1 MSMIDN
7 PNEPEILRIVRNL
20 HKNRNASSLM
30 PRNATST
37 TDLAGDLDIMPE
49 DFDFDTDYSGQ
60 SVEPMFSGNKYVDAM
75 RDVQPEDLVGSLL
88 KSLAPI
94 GTAAGK
100 TALPPG
106 ISPMVTLT
114 ARDDINALN
123 RDQAL
128 KSLLKAISSMGAQKS
143 LKAAV
148 SPTTGAIPA
157 FVGASATSAGRE
169 ALIKALMDAANMTDH
184 ISNEELK
191 SLQ

>member
-30 PRNATST
+30 PFPPVATT
-37 TDLAGDLDIMPE
+37 TDLGGDLDIMPE

-60 SVEPMFSGNKYVDAM
+60 SVEPMFSGNKYVDAI
-75 RDVQPEDLVGSLL
+75 RDVQPKDLVGSLL

-100 TALPPG
+100 AALPPG
-106 ISPMVTLT
+106 ISPMVDLA

-128 KSLLKAISSMGAQKS
+128 KSLLKTIASMRG
-143 LKAAV
+143 LK
-148 SPTTGAIPA
+148 
-157 FVGASATSAGRE
+157 SATKASSTARE
-169 ALIKALMDAANMTDH
+169 GLIEALMDAANMNNQ
-184 ISNEELK
+184 ISNEEIKILP
-191 SLQ
+191 

>member
-60 SVEPMFSGNKYVDAM
+60 SVEPMFSGNKYVDAI
-75 RDVQPEDLVGSLL
+75 RGVQPEDLVGSLL

-100 TALPPG
+100 AALPPG
-106 ISPMVTLT
+106 ISPMVDLA

-169 ALIKALMDAANMTDH
+169 ALIKALMNA
-184 ISNEELK
+184 
-191 SLQ
+191 Q